1 MDDQVMGFY
10 VVQLNVKQ
18 KAVCL
23 EAKQR
28 NSMVSFFLFQC
39 VEDVFKYLLQSSNYL
54 SGDNLW
60 NLFKKGSTWFAFEPC
75 CDLTLSAEEW
85 RRWMIKI
92 QAVEV

>member
-23 EAKQR
+23 ESKQR
-28 NSMVSFFLFQC
+28 SIMHSLMHRN
-39 VEDVFKYLLQSSNYL
+39 EDVFKELLQSSNYL
-54 SGDNLW
+54 SCDNLL
-60 NLFKKGSTWFAFEPC
+60 NLFKKCSTWFAFEPC

-85 RRWMIKI
+85 RRWVIKI